1 MEKKIATYLLGVAMG
16 IIIMAFLN
24 VLIFDTNTNEKALL
38 DLKKSYESLLE
49 EKSNLQAQLDL
60 KADEADDKEAN
71 DKEANDKET
80 KEQAEAEIVINQND
94 SHDEIADKLVEGN
107 IYPHKNDIMLILE
120 ILEYDKLEAEKYLV
134 DYGIVP
140 KHTNALKL
148 YDEKSLRIREVLA
161 KEQVIVDEDAF
172 EKFQYMIDRST
183 KIKPGTKSFKVNSS
197 LREIVDVLSN

>member
-60 KADEADDKEAN
+60 KADETD

-80 KEQAEAEIVINQND
+80 KEQAEAEIFINQND

>member
-38 DLKKSYESLLE
+38 DLKKSYESLLD
-49 EKSNLQAQLDL
+49 EKNNLQAQLDL
-60 KADEADDKEAN
+60 KADVTDDI
-71 DKEANDKET
+71 DANDKET

-140 KHTNALKL
+140 KHTNELKL

>member
-1 MEKKIATYLLGVAMG
+1 MEKKIGTYLLGVAMG

-49 EKSNLQAQLDL
+49 EKNNLQAQLDL
-60 KADEADDKEAN
+60 KADETD

-94 SHDEIADKLVEGN
+94 SHDEISDKLVEGN

-161 KEQVIVDEDAF
+161 KEKVIVDEDAF

>member
-49 EKSNLQAQLDL
+49 EKNNLQAQLDL
-60 KADEADDKEAN
+60 KADETD

-94 SHDEIADKLVEGN
+94 SHEEIADKLVEGK

>member
-49 EKSNLQAQLDL
+49 EKNNLQAQLDL
-60 KADEADDKEAN
+60 KADETD

-80 KEQAEAEIVINQND
+80 KEQAEAEIFINQND
-94 SHDEIADKLVEGN
+94 SHDKIADKLVEGN

-161 KEQVIVDEDAF
+161 KEKVIVDEDAF

>member
-49 EKSNLQAQLDL
+49 EKNNLQAQLDL
-60 KADEADDKEAN
+60 KADETD

-80 KEQAEAEIVINQND
+80 KEQAEAEIFINQND
-94 SHDEIADKLVEGN
+94 SHDKIADKLVEGN

>member
-49 EKSNLQAQLDL
+49 EKNNLQAQLDL
-60 KADEADDKEAN
+60 KADETD

-94 SHDEIADKLVEGN
+94 SHEVIADKLVESN

-148 YDEKSLRIREVLA
+148 FDEKSLRIREVLA
-161 KEQVIVDEDAF
+161 KEKVIVDEDAF

>member
-49 EKSNLQAQLDL
+49 EKTNLQAQLDL

-71 DKEANDKET
+71 DKEANGNET

-94 SHDEIADKLVEGN
+94 SHEVIADKLVESN

>member
-38 DLKKSYESLLE
+38 DLKKSYESLLD
-49 EKSNLQAQLDL
+49 EKNNLQAQLDL
-60 KADEADDKEAN
+60 KADVTDDI
-71 DKEANDKET
+71 DANDKET

-94 SHDEIADKLVEGN
+94 SHEVIADKLVESN

-161 KEQVIVDEDAF
+161 KEKVIVDEDAF

>member
-60 KADEADDKEAN
+60 KADETDDREAN
-71 DKEANDKET
+71 GNET

>member
-60 KADEADDKEAN
+60 KADETDDKEAN
-71 DKEANDKET
+71 EP
-80 KEQAEAEIVINQND
+80 AEAEIVINQND
-94 SHDEIADKLVEGN
+94 SHEVIADKLVEEN

>member
-49 EKSNLQAQLDL
+49 EKNNLQAQLDL
-60 KADEADDKEAN
+60 KADETD

-148 YDEKSLRIREVLA
+148 FDEKSLRIREVLA
-161 KEQVIVDEDAF
+161 KEKVIVDEDAF

>member
-49 EKSNLQAQLDL
+49 EKSNLQAQLDV
-60 KADEADDKEAN
+60 KAEETDDKEAN
-71 DKEANDKET
+71 EP
-80 KEQAEAEIVINQND
+80 AEAEIVINQND

-161 KEQVIVDEDAF
+161 KEKVIVDEDAF

>member
-24 VLIFDTNTNEKALL
+24 VLIFDTNTNKKALL

-49 EKSNLQAQLDL
+49 EKNNLQAQLDL
-60 KADEADDKEAN
+60 KADETD

-94 SHDEIADKLVEGN
+94 SHDEISDKLVEGN

>member
-1 MEKKIATYLLGVAMG
+1 MEKKIATYLIGVAMG

-38 DLKKSYESLLE
+38 DLKKSYESLLD
-49 EKSNLQAQLDL
+49 EKNNLQAQLDL
-60 KADEADDKEAN
+60 KADVTDDI
-71 DKEANDKET
+71 DANDKET

-172 EKFQYMIDRST
+172 EKFQYMIDSSR
-183 KIKPGTKSFKVNSS
+183 KIIPGTKSFKVNSS
-197 LREIVDVLSN
+197 LRESVDVLSN

>member
-1 MEKKIATYLLGVAMG
+1 MKVFWKKK
-16 IIIMAFLN
+16 N
-24 VLIFDTNTNEKALL
+24 
-38 DLKKSYESLLE
+38 
-49 EKSNLQAQLDL
+49 NLQAQLDL
-60 KADEADDKEAN
+60 KADETD

>member
-49 EKSNLQAQLDL
+49 EKNNLQAQLDL
-60 KADEADDKEAN
+60 KADETD

-94 SHDEIADKLVEGN
+94 SHEVIADKLVESN

>member
-60 KADEADDKEAN
+60 KADETDDKEAN
-71 DKEANDKET
+71 ENET

>member
-49 EKSNLQAQLDL
+49 EKNNLQAQLDL
-60 KADEADDKEAN
+60 KADETD

-94 SHDEIADKLVEGN
+94 SHDEISDKLVEGN

-148 YDEKSLRIREVLA
+148 FDEKSLRIREVLA
-161 KEQVIVDEDAF
+161 KEKVIVDEDAF

-183 KIKPGTKSFKVNSS
+183 KIKPGTKIFKVNSS

>member
-49 EKSNLQAQLDL
+49 EKNNLQAQLDL
-60 KADEADDKEAN
+60 KANETDDKEAN
-71 DKEANDKET
+71 DKEI
-80 KEQAEAEIVINQND
+80 KEQAEAEIFINQND

-161 KEQVIVDEDAF
+161 KEKVIVDEDAF

>member
-49 EKSNLQAQLDL
+49 EKNNLQAQLDL
-60 KADEADDKEAN
+60 KADETD

-148 YDEKSLRIREVLA
+148 FDEKSLRIREVLA
-161 KEQVIVDEDAF
+161 KEKVIVDEDAF

-183 KIKPGTKSFKVNSS
+183 KIKPGTKIFKVNSS

>member
-24 VLIFDTNTNEKALL
+24 VLFFDTNTNEKALL

-49 EKSNLQAQLDL
+49 EKNNLQAQLDL
-60 KADEADDKEAN
+60 KADETDDI
-71 DKEANDKET
+71 DANDKET

-161 KEQVIVDEDAF
+161 KEKVIVDEDAF

-183 KIKPGTKSFKVNSS
+183 KIKPGPKSFKVNSS

>member
-60 KADEADDKEAN
+60 KADETDDKEAN
-71 DKEANDKET
+71 EP
-80 KEQAEAEIVINQND
+80 AEAEIVINQND
-94 SHDEIADKLVEGN
+94 SHEVIADKLVESN

-148 YDEKSLRIREVLA
+148 FDEKSLRIREVLA
-161 KEQVIVDEDAF
+161 KEKVIVDEDAF

-183 KIKPGTKSFKVNSS
+183 KIKPGTKIFKVNSS

>member
-60 KADEADDKEAN
+60 KADVTDDI
-71 DKEANDKET
+71 DANDKET

-161 KEQVIVDEDAF
+161 KEKVIVDEDAF

>member
-60 KADEADDKEAN
+60 KADETDDREAN
-71 DKEANDKET
+71 GNET

-94 SHDEIADKLVEGN
+94 SHEEIADKLVEGK

>member
-49 EKSNLQAQLDL
+49 EKNNLQAQLDL
-60 KADEADDKEAN
+60 KADVTDDI
-71 DKEANDKET
+71 DANDKET

-148 YDEKSLRIREVLA
+148 YDEKSLRIREVLD
-161 KEQVIVDEDAF
+161 KEKVIVDEDAF

>member
-49 EKSNLQAQLDL
+49 EKNNLQAQLDL
-60 KADEADDKEAN
+60 KADETD

-94 SHDEIADKLVEGN
+94 SHDKIADKLVESK

-161 KEQVIVDEDAF
+161 KEKVIVDEDAF

>member
-49 EKSNLQAQLDL
+49 EKNNLQAQVDV
-60 KADEADDKEAN
+60 KADETDDREAN
-71 DKEANDKET
+71 GNET

-94 SHDEIADKLVEGN
+94 SHEEIADKLVEGK

>member
-49 EKSNLQAQLDL
+49 EKNNLQAQLDL
-60 KADEADDKEAN
+60 KADVTDDI
-71 DKEANDKET
+71 DANDKET

-107 IYPHKNDIMLILE
+107 IYSHKNDIMLILE

>member
-49 EKSNLQAQLDL
+49 EKNNLQAQVDV
-60 KADEADDKEAN
+60 KADETDDREAN
-71 DKEANDKET
+71 GNET

-94 SHDEIADKLVEGN
+94 SHDEISDKLVEGN

-161 KEQVIVDEDAF
+161 KEKVIVDEDAF

>member
-49 EKSNLQAQLDL
+49 EKNNLQAQLDL
-60 KADEADDKEAN
+60 KADEAD

>member
-60 KADEADDKEAN
+60 KADETDDKEAN
-71 DKEANDKET
+71 GNET

-94 SHDEIADKLVEGN
+94 SHDEISDKLVEGN

>member
-60 KADEADDKEAN
+60 KADETD

-94 SHDEIADKLVEGN
+94 SHEVIADKLVESN

-148 YDEKSLRIREVLA
+148 FDEKSLRIREVLA
-161 KEQVIVDEDAF
+161 KEKVIVDEDAF

>member
-49 EKSNLQAQLDL
+49 EKTNLQAQLDL

>member
-38 DLKKSYESLLE
+38 DLKKSYESLLD
-49 EKSNLQAQLDL
+49 EKNNLQAQLDL
-60 KADEADDKEAN
+60 KADETD

-94 SHDEIADKLVEGN
+94 SHEVIADKLVESN

>member
-49 EKSNLQAQLDL
+49 EKNNLQAQLDL
-60 KADEADDKEAN
+60 KADETDDKEAN
-71 DKEANDKET
+71 DKEI

-94 SHDEIADKLVEGN
+94 SHEVIADKLVEGN

>member
-38 DLKKSYESLLE
+38 DLKKSYESLLD
-49 EKSNLQAQLDL
+49 EKNNLQAQLDL
-60 KADEADDKEAN
+60 KADETD

-94 SHDEIADKLVEGN
+94 SHEEIADKLVEGK

>member
-38 DLKKSYESLLE
+38 DLKKSYERLLE
-49 EKSNLQAQLDL
+49 EKNNLQAQVDV
-60 KADEADDKEAN
+60 KADETDDREAN
-71 DKEANDKET
+71 GNET

-94 SHDEIADKLVEGN
+94 SHEEIADKLVEGN

-161 KEQVIVDEDAF
+161 KEKVIVDEDAF